1 MIFCNL
7 VGDEMPRVVERRI
20 GKNMGLPISFEEI
33 IDSEGWNGVSASD
46 VCVVCDGEKLA
57 VRYSKNV
64 GNPDELANN
73 LFALVG
79 NPDEDM
85 LPFHKRKNEEQILLR
100 DARETDENPLIL
112 VLCKSI
118 HIPEKTKANV
128 KFINISSDLV
138 LAMLIVGECVF
149 EDESGEKIP
158 MARCVSSQ
166 TSSTNRRKMDAT
178 ELYKLMNTKD
188 ANGYSYN
195 MDMLYT
201 AYMYYGQDMT
211 CVRPF
216 KDKCVVF
223 DPAAEKRAKACA
235 DAVEAKKRKQEEEAK
250 RRKEETAK
258 QVEAERKQREE
269 REAIRRMKEEAA
281 KAVKDRE
288 ARAKKESAREIKTPA
303 GVARN
308 AGAAAFLS
316 MLNQN
321 G

>member
-7 VGDEMPRVVERRI
+7 VGDEMPRVIERRI
-20 GKNMGLPISFEEI
+20 EKNTGLPISFEEI
-33 IDSEGWNGVSASD
+33 IDSEEWNGVSASD

-85 LPFHKRKNEEQILLR
+85 LPFHKRKNEELILLR

-112 VLCKSI
+112 VLCKAI
-118 HIPEKTKANV
+118 HLPEKTKANV
-128 KFINISSDLV
+128 KFINISRDLM

-166 TSSTNRRKMDAT
+166 TSSTKRRKMDAT
-178 ELYKLMNTKD
+178 ELYHFMNTKD
-188 ANGYSYN
+188 RNGYSYS

-201 AYMYYGQDMT
+201 AYMYNGADML
-211 CVRPF
+211 CARPF
-216 KDKCVVF
+216 KDKCIVF
-223 DPAAEKRAKACA
+223 DPAAEKRAKARA
-235 DAVEAKKRKQEEEAK
+235 DAAEERKRKQEEEAQ

-258 QVEAERKQREE
+258 QVEAERRQREE
-269 REAIRRMKEEAA
+269 REAIQRMKEEAA

-288 ARAKKESAREIKTPA
+288 ARAKRESAREIKTPD